1 MKLSDGTYLRK
12 LEAGI
17 RNGNPV
23 LLENVEEVLDPAL
36 EPVLNKAIVKR
47 GGQMVLRLGD
57 SDVPYD
63 ENFRFYIT
71 TKMANPHYLPEIC
84 IKVTIIN
91 FTVTLLGLEDQLVAE
106 VVANE
111 QPELAVKRTE
121 LVVQIAKD
129 KKEMDDLEQLILK
142 LLADAAGDV
151 LKDDTL
157 IVTLD
162 QSKKTG
168 DECKE
173 RTEVAEKAMIEI
185 NAVTETLRPVATRA
199 SILYFVLADLG
210 RIDPMYQ
217 YSLEYFVSLFQLRLR
232 ESEKHD
238 DVMKR
243 ISILLNDITRFM
255 YLNICRGLFEDHKM
269 LFSFL
274 VCVQILRNPSHTKYI
289 GKRTIEMA
297 EWLFF
302 LRGVEA
308 GKGAVPDDR
317 EDGLS
322 APAWITPA
330 AWSKLD

>member
-111 QPELAVKRTE
+111 NPELAQKRTE

-151 LKDDTL
+151 LKDDSL
-157 IVTLD
+157 IITLD

-173 RTEVAEKAMIEI
+173 RTTVAEEAMVEI
-185 NAVTETLRPVATRA
+185 NEVTETLRPVATRA
-199 SILYFVLADLG
+199 SILYFVVADLG
-210 RIDPMYQ
+210 MIDPMYQ
-217 YSLEYFVSLFQLRLR
+217 YSLEYFVSLFQIRLQN
-232 ESEKHD
+232 SEQNE
-238 DVMKR
+238 DVLKR
-243 ISILLNDITRFM
+243 IMILLTDF
-255 YLNICRGLFEDHKM
+255 
-269 LFSFL
+269 
-274 VCVQILRNPSHTKYI
+274 
-289 GKRTIEMA
+289 
-297 EWLFF
+297 
-302 LRGVEA
+302 
-308 GKGAVPDDR
+308 
-317 EDGLS
+317 
-322 APAWITPA
+322 
-330 AWSKLD
+330 